1 MKIAEIMSRDVE
13 TVTPETTLREA
24 TAMMKKIDVGAL
36 PAAEGDRLVGMVTD
50 RDIAIRGV
58 AQGKGPDAKVRDV
71 MSPEVKYC
79 FEDEDAADVA
89 ENMAELQLRRLPVMN
104 CEKRLV
110 SIVSLADLT
119 KSSLPSTAKAL
130 HGISQPS
137 GQHSQSA

>member
-13 TVTPETTLREA
+13 TVTPETTIREA
-24 TAMMKKIDVGAL
+24 AAMMKKIDVGAL
-36 PAAEGDRLVGMVTD
+36 PAAEGDRLVGMVRD

-89 ENMAELQLRRLPVMN
+89 GPAARVRGASDLR
-104 CEKRLV
+104 
-110 SIVSLADLT
+110 
-119 KSSLPSTAKAL
+119 
-130 HGISQPS
+130 
-137 GQHSQSA
+137 